1 MTNATRDTSD
11 EGIAAV
17 ADPMKRAQ
25 ALRAIARQNNTLTPS
40 QARMY
45 CEALAEMRGDDE
57 RKQTW
62 IARRL
67 GVSRQAV
74 SKVLRRHT
82 PKATAGDEVAA

>member
-1 MTNATRDTSD
+1 MTNVARDTSD
-11 EGIAAV
+11 EAIAAI

-25 ALRAIARQNNTLTPS
+25 ALRSIARTNGTLTPTQS
-40 QARMY
+40 EMY
-45 CEALAEMRGDDE
+45 REAIAEMRGDDE

-74 SKVLRRHT
+74 SALLRRRSASLT
-82 PKATAGDEVAA
+82 TDEVAA